1 MKKILIVLM
10 SIFLLVPALASA
22 QDKFTMK
29 IGWAETADPKGH
41 PGSAAMYVFKD
52 YVENLTEGKLEVSLH
67 PAAQLGDAASLLGQV
82 KKGVI
87 QACSSIPSG
96 MIAGRYYK
104 NVYIFDI
111 PYLFKN
117 NAVAW
122 QVVNPS
128 TDFFKK
134 MADDLAA
141 KAEIRPLAFFVEGQ
155 RHFTNNKRPL
165 RNPADFSGLK
175 IRTMDVPAH
184 MEMVKALGAS
194 PTPVSW
200 TELYGALQTGVID
213 GQENPIGNIL
223 YAKVYEVQ
231 KYLTLDGHVTL
242 LNTWV
247 VNEEWFKKL
256 PAKIKSAVLEA
267 AEVAALTN
275 RGMSQLN
282 DAVGV
287 GELKKKMQVTVLSD
301 KELETLQKVTQ
312 EKVVPFI
319 QNAVEDKVWIE
330 RVKQEISK
338 AEKHYSQQ

>member
-1 MKKILIVLM
+1 
-10 SIFLLVPALASA
+10 
-22 QDKFTMK
+22 
-29 IGWAETADPKGH
+29 
-41 PGSAAMYVFKD
+41 
-52 YVENLTEGKLEVSLH
+52 
-67 PAAQLGDAASLLGQV
+67 
-82 KKGVI
+82 
-87 QACSSIPSG
+87 
-96 MIAGRYYK
+96 
-104 NVYIFDI
+104 
-111 PYLFKN
+111 
-117 NAVAW
+117 
-122 QVVNPS
+122 
-128 TDFFKK
+128 
-134 MADDLAA
+134 
-141 KAEIRPLAFFVEGQ
+141 
-155 RHFTNNKRPL
+155 L
-165 RNPADFSGLK
+165 RKPADFSGLK

-330 RVKQEISK
+330 KVKQEISK